1 MPTITVYFSR
11 AFATMWTALWSFIT
25 MLFLALFKPFQVIAP
40 DAEQRPLVVQSMSPP
55 PASATRDWFAAY
67 RMPQHRRMLVLD

>member
-11 AFATMWTALWSFIT
+11 SFATLWTMLWSALS
-25 MLFLALFKPFQVIAP
+25 MLFMAVWRPFQVVAP
-40 DAEQRPLVVQSMSPP
+40 PIEQRPLVMQSVTPP
-55 PASATRDWFAAY
+55 LASAARDWFAAY

>member
-11 AFATMWTALWSFIT
+11 SFATLWAMLWSAISMLLTALW
-25 MLFLALFKPFQVIAP
+25 KPFQVIAP
-40 DAEQRPLVVQSMSPP
+40 DAEQRPLVVQSVQPS
-55 PASATRDWFAAY
+55 PASAARDWFAAY